1 MTGARQIA
9 REKERNRDAAIRQIE
24 AEQSAE
30 GEGHGDN
37 PLGGELRFGPGFSLP
52 DDVEPDAPKL
62 SVLWLRT
69 PNGASVPTS
78 KGGLPG
84 KIDLAR
90 GDYKVTVIGQRVI
103 IERELGGGNRL
114 RVSLPH
120 DLCVFEYE

>member
-24 AEQSAE
+24 AEKEPAE
-30 GEGHGDN
+30 SGEGHG
-37 PLGGELRFGPGFSLP
+37 S
-52 DDVEPDAPKL
+52 VEPGEPVNPYEPEGKL
-62 SVLWLRT
+62 SVVWLRT

-84 KIDLAR
+84 KIELAR
-90 GDYKVTVIGQRVI
+90 GGYKVTVIGQRVI
-103 IERELGGGNRL
+103 IERELSAGNRL